1 MGKLRMEARD
11 SQAKLDD
18 GAYQNILGNL
28 NRARETAHQHRVFWD
43 LDPEEKVQSVRQAF
57 LAVAGQE
64 GIPLT
69 IKTVRGQRSLLLQF
83 EDGIDTDGARISASE
98 SRKRILRCLES
109 AKKPLKK
116 KQILK
121 ETGISPSTWNLRIK
135 ELVHTGKVMRHGER
149 RDTTYTLAV

>member
-1 MGKLRMEARD
+1 MGKLRIEAR
-11 SQAKLDD
+11 SLQTKLDD
-18 GAYQNILGNL
+18 GAYQHILGNL
-28 NRARETAHQHRVFWD
+28 TRARETATQHRVFWD
-43 LDPEEKVQSVRQAF
+43 LDPDEKVQSVRQAF

-69 IKTVRGQRSLLLQF
+69 IKSVRGQRSLLLLF
-83 EDGIDTDGARISASE
+83 EDGVDADGSRISATE

-109 AKKPLKK
+109 ASRPLKK